1 VIDGDI
7 APRYVIVCRGPN
19 CRENGGV
26 ALLRR
31 LVDLLRN
38 KPGPRLAGYSCFGQ
52 CDFGPN
58 VAVFPDGVFFGG
70 LRDGEAA
77 ERVMRHVMGDPTV
90 AVAPLS
96 MPADERAEHLKNIA
110 ELVATLERDRGRA
123 RRWWWPF

>member
-1 VIDGDI
+1 VPS
-7 APRYVIVCRGPN
+7 PRYLIVCRGPN

-26 ALLRR
+26 ALRRR
-31 LVDLLRN
+31 LVHLLKD

-70 LRDGEAA
+70 LRQPDDA
-77 ERVMRHVMGDPTV
+77 ERLIRHVLGDEALTVMPLLLEPT
-90 AVAPLS
+90 
-96 MPADERAEHLKNIA
+96 ERAEHLKNIA
-110 ELVATLERDRGRA
+110 ELVATLERDRARP